1 MTDKEIIIDGVDV
14 SGCFHYKN
22 QSCIADYLL
31 TDQDFSNAKCAYSPN
46 CHFKQLQRKTQE
58 CEQKEK
64 ELLSN
69 EKIINKLMKEVDELK
84 QECEKLKNQV
94 DEDYNYYTTELK
106 TLRDIISNKE
116 KRNAALF
123 LMSNR
128 YRKALKKIEGL
139 IKNFCKDCSDYENC
153 NWDKEGCYYSLIPN
167 LKDIINKAKGG
178 YNVGF

>member
-1 MTDKEIIIDGVDV
+1 MKDKEQTIIDGVDV
-14 SGCFHYKN
+14 AGCKYFNRFRNICHNKNLCCDCDKN
-22 QSCIADYLL
+22 QDCY
-31 TDQDFSNAKCAYSPN
+31 Y
-46 CHFKQLQRKTQE
+46 KQLARKTQE

-123 LMSNR
+123 LTSGR
-128 YRKALKKIEGL
+128 YLKALEEIEVVCL
-139 IKNFCKDCSDYENC
+139 EDTRTFA
-153 NWDKEGCYYSLIPN
+153 DKTQVRYDSLDDI
-167 LKDIINKAKGG
+167 LDIINKAKGG

>member
-1 MTDKEIIIDGVDV
+1 MTDKEIIIDGEKYNPCN
-14 SGCFHYKN
+14 GCKLWDGGY
-22 QSCIADYLL
+22 CTADRSYE
-31 TDQDFSNAKCAYSPN
+31 TNADTHRIICNEHLAKEFQKTY
-46 CHFKQLQRKTQE
+46 KQLARKTQE

-128 YRKALKKIEGL
+128 YRKALEEIE
-139 IKNFCKDCSDYENC
+139 
-153 NWDKEGCYYSLIPN
+153 KEMEWVVNNRECYDLRDADRCERI
-167 LKDIINKAKGG
+167 LDIID
-178 YNVGF
+178 

>member
-128 YRKALKKIEGL
+128 YRKALEEIETVTKINCEEICGR
-139 IKNFCKDCSDYENC
+139 KFTNCKDTSCFSVNI
-153 NWDKEGCYYSLIPN
+153 L
-167 LKDIINKAKGG
+167 DIINKAKDGK
-178 YNVGF
+178 